1 MKSQYI
7 LISSII
13 IVSILSY
20 YILSVLKTNID
31 IKSNLFEYV
40 KNFENE
46 IFYISKNFDKSKILD
61 FVQVYRDYLIS
72 NQLEMKYICIVS
84 EKFYDNS
91 INKCSNQEE
100 NCCYVIRTPIY
111 FENLKYCNI
120 SFLFKEMNMIC
131 ICYNISKENNFYIN
145 LICV

>member
-1 MKSQYI
+1 M
-7 LISSII
+7 
-13 IVSILSY
+13 
-20 YILSVLKTNID
+20 SVLKANID
-31 IKSNLFEYV
+31 IKDNLLEYV

-46 IFYISKNFDKSKILD
+46 IFYISRNFNKSKILN

-72 NQLEMKYICIVS
+72 NQLEIKYICIVP

-91 INKCSNQEE
+91 INKCFDQEE
-100 NCCYVIRTPIY
+100 NCCYIVNVPVY

-120 SFLFKEMNMIC
+120 SLLFKEMDMIC